1 MATMERVRIG
11 LLGAGSI
18 ALFRHALELSQNPDA
33 EIVAV
38 YDPIKARAERLV
50 SMYGGKVAASETAVI
65 NNKSIDAVIVATPNS
80 EHARLTIAALEAGK
94 HVLCEKPMAT
104 TLEESIEMVKVS
116 KDTGK
121 VLNIAHNQRLKP
133 IHLEAKKLIR
143 DGAIGKVLTFSTIF
157 GNKGPE
163 EWSSTPGKDVWFF
176 YEDAAGIGVMG
187 DLGIH
192 KIDLIS
198 YLLDEKVIEVM
209 SMMETL
215 DKKSSSGDF
224 ISVDDN
230 GVSILKLS
238 NNIMGTMSVSWTHY
252 GAEDKSTII
261 YGKKGIMY
269 IYDDPN
275 NPLKVINSDGK
286 TKIYK
291 NSFVNVKEEE
301 LSSGVMDVFIKGI
314 LNEEDTILSG
324 EKILPAMRAVF
335 ASEESYQNKK
345 LINIPENKRI
355 KI

>member
-1 MATMERVRIG
+1 MEKINIG
-11 LLGAGSI
+11 FIGCGKI
-18 ALFRHALELSQNPDA
+18 AQKRHIPEASKNENVN
-33 EIVAV
+33 IVAYCNRTV
-38 YDPIKARAERLV
+38 EKAEEMAD
-50 SMYGGKVAASETAVI
+50 MYGGSVYSNYQEI
-65 NNKSIDAVIVATPNS
+65 LNDSGIDAVVISVANILHG
-80 EHARLTIAALEAGK
+80 EIAIEALKKGK

>member
-1 MATMERVRIG
+1 MKKINIG
-11 LLGAGSI
+11 FIGCGKI
-18 ALFRHALELSQNPDA
+18 AQTRHIPEASKNENINIIAYCNRTAEKANEMA
-33 EIVAV
+33 EI
-38 YDPIKARAERLV
+38 
-50 SMYGGKVAASETAVI
+50 YGGKVYSNYEEVLDDP
-65 NNKSIDAVIVATPNS
+65 NIDAVVIS
-80 EHARLTIAALEAGK
+80 IANILHGEIAIEALKKGK

-121 VLNIAHNQRLKP
+121 ILNIAHNQRLKP
-133 IHLEAKKLIR
+133 IHLEAKRLIR
-143 DGAIGKVLTFSTIF
+143 EGVIGKVLTFTTSF

-163 EWSSTPGKDVWFF
+163 EWSSSPGRDVWFF

-198 YLLDEKVIEVM
+198 YLLDENIVEVM

-215 DKKSSSGDF
+215 DKRSSSGDF

-230 GVSILKLS
+230 GMSIFKLT
-238 NNIMGTMSVSWTHY
+238 NNIIGNMSVSWTHY

-269 IYDDPN
+269 IYDDPK
-275 NPLKVINSDGK
+275 NPLKVITSDGK

-291 NSFVNVKEEE
+291 SSLIHSKEED
-301 LSSGVMDVFIKGI
+301 LSSGVMDVFINGI
-314 LNEEDTILSG
+314 LNEENTILSG
-324 EKILPAMRAVF
+324 EKILAAMRAVF

-345 LINIPENKRI
+345 LITIPENKRI
-355 KI
+355 RL